1 MKNGVSSPD
10 TVNDTNVLK
19 DEEDGD
25 KLSSYKLLN
34 LKHQELLSLASQ
46 SSNDGN
52 SKKQVHSKMSY
63 LYVRALN
70 SA

>member
-25 KLSSYKLLN
+25 KLSSYKFAQFKTSGTFIVGKSV
-34 LKHQELLSLASQ
+34 LK
-46 SSNDGN
+46 
-52 SKKQVHSKMSY
+52 
-63 LYVRALN
+63 
-70 SA
+70 